1 MEHHS
6 VDKGLTV
13 GPDMNMKHQLREELP
28 VVIVEHNLLLA
39 WVHAGQSPLG
49 NLVPDIAGELA
60 GVKPVPRNTCW
71 CGWMASR
78 TLSRAMVAFISPPRL
93 SFFT

>member
-13 GPDMNMKHQLREELP
+13 GPDMNMKHQLREDLP

-39 WVHAGQSPLG
+39 WVHAGQSSLG

-60 GVKPVPRNTCW
+60 GVQPVPQEHVLVW
-71 CGWMASR
+71 LDGIKDA
-78 TLSRAMVAFISPPRL
+78 LSRNAHWSN
-93 SFFT
+93 TH